1 MEISKGRK
9 KLIDFAREQFRQEI
23 KYMEKH
29 NYHCGV
35 RFYSDKMV
43 NDKMEDGKSIGNAL
57 AELAELDFKS
67 L

>member
-23 KYMEKH
+23 QYMEKH

>member
-9 KLIDFAREQFRQEI
+9 KLIDFARKQFKQEI
-23 KYMEKH
+23 QYMEKH

-35 RFYSDKMV
+35 RFYSDKLV
-43 NDKMEDGKSIGNAL
+43 NDMIKEGKSIGNAL
-57 AELAELDFKS
+57 SELAKLDFNN